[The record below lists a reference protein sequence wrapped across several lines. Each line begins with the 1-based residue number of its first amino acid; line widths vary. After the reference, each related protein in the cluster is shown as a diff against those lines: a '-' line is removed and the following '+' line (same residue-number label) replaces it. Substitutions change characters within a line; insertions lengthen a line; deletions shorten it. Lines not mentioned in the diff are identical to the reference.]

1 MTVGKIFGLIL
12 GIHCFFDVSDDPLN
26 LAVEK
31 LFIVFIEFRD
41 ADAFLL
47 ANVEFLFERLVFG
60 HRYGGVKR
68 RGFVVR

>member
-12 GIHCFFDVSDDPLN
+12 DIRCFFYVSDNPLN

-31 LFIVFIEFRD
+31 LFIVFIEFRN

-60 HRYGGVKR
+60 RRYGGV
-68 RGFVVR
+68 

>member
-1 MTVGKIFGLIL
+1 M
-12 GIHCFFDVSDDPLN
+12 SDDPLN

-31 LFIVFIEFRD
+31 LFIVFIELRD
-41 ADAFLL
+41 SDAFLL
-47 ANVEFLFERLVFG
+47 ANVEFLLYRLVFG

>member
-12 GIHCFFDVSDDPLN
+12 GIRCFFYVSDDPLN

-31 LFIVFIEFRD
+31 LFIVFIELRD

-47 ANVEFLFERLVFG
+47 ANVEFLL
-60 HRYGGVKR
+60 
-68 RGFVVR
+68 